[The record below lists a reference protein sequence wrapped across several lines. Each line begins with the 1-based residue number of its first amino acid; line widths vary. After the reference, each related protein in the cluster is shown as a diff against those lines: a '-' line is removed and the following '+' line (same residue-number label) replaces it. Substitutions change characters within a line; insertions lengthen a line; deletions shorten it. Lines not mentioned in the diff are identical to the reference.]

1 MNRRKWVTGLA
12 LACLLALGACRSGLA
27 QSSDDLKKL
36 REDVATLK
44 NDLKTIQEQ
53 QREILKRLNEL
64 EQAQRPDTVSV
75 KGDPFLGDR
84 GARVAMIEYGDFEC
98 PFCGKYMREVY
109 PQIVANYVKT
119 GKVKYYY
126 RDLPLSMHPHAMPAA
141 LAARCAGEQGKYWQ
155 MHDSLFADQRA
166 LTEPDLESCGQALGL
181 DVAKLGQCIASK
193 KYADRVHKDMSE
205 ADEMGVDGTPTFLLG
220 TIGPGG
226 DVVKIE
232 KRVEGVAPYE
242 TMQSRLDELL
252 TSKEQ

>member
-1 MNRRKWVTGLA
+1 MNCRKWLTGLA
-12 LACLLALGACRSGLA
+12 CACLLTLGACRSGLA

-36 REDVATLK
+36 QQDVATLK
-44 NDLKTIQEQ
+44 NELQAIKEQ
-53 QREILKRLNEL
+53 QREILKMLDEL
-64 EQAQRPDTVSV
+64 KQAQRPTTVSV

-84 GARVAMIEYGDFEC
+84 GARVAMIEYGDYEC
-98 PFCGKYMREVY
+98 PFCGKYIREVY
-109 PQIVANYVKT
+109 PQIVANYIKT

-126 RDLPLSMHPHAMPAA
+126 RDLPLSMHPHAIPAA

-166 LTEPDLESCGQALGL
+166 LTEQDLESRGKALGL
-181 DVAKLGQCIASK
+181 DVAKLGQCIVGK
-193 KYADRVHKDMSE
+193 KYADGIRKDMSE

-252 TSKEQ
+252 TPKEQ